1 MKLTIR
7 KAYKKDS
14 KFLFN
19 LRNDRETKN
28 NSLSAKAISESEH
41 AAWYDKKL
49 NDQTSKIFIYENNSK
64 KKVGFVRFDL
74 NKSNTVA
81 NVSIAVSKEFRGKG
95 CSKTMIEQGIKEIS
109 KIYSVVFLAT
119 VKANNESSLRAF
131 KSTGFGVESSNNKI
145 IKLSNKQI
153 IIDAVEAVR
162 GRNNV
167 NWMNLLRL
175 AFRLSPKEAGEIM
188 GNINSDDTEIS
199 KLLDLLSK
207 K

>member
-19 LRNDRETKN
+19 LRNERETIN
-28 NSLSAKAISESEH
+28 NSLSAKAVSKPEH
-41 AAWYDKKL
+41 ATWYEKKL
-49 NDQTSKIFIYENNSK
+49 NDQKSKIFIYENNSK
-64 KKVGFVRFDL
+64 NKVGFVRFDL
-74 NKSNTVA
+74 NKSNTIA
-81 NVSIAVSKEFRGKG
+81 NVSIAISKEFRGKG
-95 CSKTMIEQGIKEIS
+95 CSKTMLQIGIKEIA
-109 KIYSVVFLAT
+109 KIQPVVFLAT
-119 VKANNESSLRAF
+119 VKADNESSLRAF
-131 KSTGFGVESSNNKI
+131 KSTGFGVESSNKKI

-153 IIDAVEAVR
+153 VIDAIEAVR
-162 GRNNV
+162 NRNNV

-188 GNINSDDTEIS
+188 GNINSDDSEIS
-199 KLLDLLSK
+199 KLLGLLAK